1 MMATMNNKKEGKDTK
16 HFSSLLKI
24 VEKGQLLILDTE
36 GGLWNSKVSNLES
49 SIESQMQ

>member
-16 HFSSLLKI
+16 HFSSLRKI

-36 GGLWNSKVSNLES
+36 GGLWNSHIDDMLH
-49 SIESQMQ
+49 